1 VLDPTH
7 GADYTIWI
15 VAALLYVSDA
25 AKLLPPRQLLLVEAG
40 QGRFAA
46 AFSATPYTIAG
57 RVLSFAPL
65 LLPYRGVF
73 VTPWGSAWTD
83 AGRLKKALE
92 SLERLRSSL
101 RGARVL
107 GIVGFVLLF
116 AVGPAL
122 TLWLGTT
129 AAILYTAAALYPTVI
144 VAIAY
149 LWWRRRALRLTT
161 GRSVGLS
168 LEILVCPAF
177 LPNLVRKIT
186 ALESIQT
193 DGAQLLVAT
202 AAADVKTEFLSR
214 LESRTEELI
223 EETDP
228 EDPAQAD
235 LRAYLATVRG
245 AR

>member
-1 VLDPTH
+1 VLDPAL

-25 AKLLPPRQLLLVEAG
+25 AKLLPPRQFLLVEAG
-40 QGRFAA
+40 RGKFEA
-46 AFSATPYTIAG
+46 AFSATPYTLAG

-65 LLPYRGVF
+65 LQPHRGVF
-73 VTPWGSAWTD
+73 VAPWASSWTD
-83 AGRLKKALE
+83 AGRLTKALE
-92 SLERLRSSL
+92 ALERSRRSL

-107 GIVGFVLLF
+107 AVWAFGLLF
-116 AVGPAL
+116 AIGPAL
-122 TLWLGTT
+122 TLLLGTA
-129 AAILYTAAALYPTVI
+129 AAILVTAAALYPTVL

-149 LWWRRRALRLTT
+149 LWWRRRALRLTP

-177 LPNLVRKIT
+177 LPNLVRKVT
-186 ALESIQT
+186 VLESIKA
-193 DGAQLLVAT
+193 DGAQILVAT
-202 AAADVKTEFLSR
+202 ATTDVKAEFLSR

-223 EETDP
+223 EETGPD
-228 EDPAQAD
+228 DPAQAN
-235 LRAYLATVRG
+235 LRAYLATVRA

>member
-25 AKLLPPRQLLLVEAG
+25 AKLLSPRQLLLVEAG
-40 QGRFAA
+40 RGRFAA

-73 VTPWGSAWTD
+73 VAPWGSAWTD
-83 AGRLKKALE
+83 GARLKKVLE
-92 SLERLRSSL
+92 SVERLRGAL

-107 GIVGFVLLF
+107 GILGFGLLF
-116 AVGPAL
+116 AVGPVL

-129 AAILYTAAALYPTVI
+129 AAILYTAAGLYPTVI

-161 GRSVGLS
+161 GRTVGLS
-168 LEILVCPAF
+168 LELLVCPAF

-228 EDPAQAD
+228 DDPAQAD

-245 AR
+245 VR

>member
-1 VLDPTH
+1 MLDPTH

>member
-1 VLDPTH
+1 MLDPTH

-149 LWWRRRALRLTT
+149 LWWRRRALRLTA

>member
-1 VLDPTH
+1 LLDPTH

-40 QGRFAA
+40 RGRFAA
-46 AFSATPYTIAG
+46 AFSATPYTVAG

-73 VTPWGSAWTD
+73 VAPWGGAWTD
-83 AGRLKKALE
+83 GARLKKALE
-92 SLERLRSSL
+92 SIERLRGAL
-101 RGARVL
+101 GGARVL
-107 GIVGFVLLF
+107 GILGFALLF

-129 AAILYTAAALYPTVI
+129 AAIIYTAAALYPTVL

-149 LWWRRRALRLTT
+149 LWWRRRALRLST

-193 DGAQLLVAT
+193 DGGQLLVAT

>member
-1 VLDPTH
+1 MLDPTL
-7 GADYTIWI
+7 GADYTIWV

-25 AKLLPPRQLLLVEAG
+25 AKLLSSRQLLLIEAG
-40 QGRFAA
+40 RGRLAA

-65 LLPYRGVF
+65 LLPCRGVF
-73 VTPWGSAWTD
+73 VAPWGSAWTD
-83 AGRLKKALE
+83 GARLKKVLE
-92 SLERLRSSL
+92 SIEGLRNSL

-107 GIVGFVLLF
+107 GAWAFLLLF

-122 TLWLGTT
+122 TLSLGTA
-129 AAILYTAAALYPTVI
+129 AAILYTAAVLYPTVI
-144 VAIAY
+144 AAIAY

-161 GRSVGLS
+161 GRSLGLS

-186 ALESIQT
+186 ALESIQA
-193 DGAQLLVAT
+193 DGAQVLVAT

-223 EETDP
+223 EETGPD
-228 EDPAQAD
+228 DPAQAH
-235 LRAYLATVRG
+235 LRTYLATVRG

>member
-25 AKLLPPRQLLLVEAG
+25 AKLLSPRQLLLVEARRG
-40 QGRFAA
+40 KFAA
-46 AFSATPYTIAG
+46 AFSATPYTLAG

-65 LLPYRGVF
+65 LQPHRGVF
-73 VTPWGSAWTD
+73 VAPWGSVWTD
-83 AGRLKKALE
+83 GARLTKVLE
-92 SLERLRSSL
+92 SIERLRRSL

-107 GIVGFVLLF
+107 AIWAFLLLF

-122 TLWLGTT
+122 TLSLGTA
-129 AAILYTAAALYPTVI
+129 AAILVTAAALYPTVI

-149 LWWRRRALRLTT
+149 LCWRRRALRLTI

-186 ALESIQT
+186 TLESIQA
-193 DGAQLLVAT
+193 DGAQVLVAT

-223 EETDP
+223 EEIGPD
-228 EDPAQAD
+228 DPAQAD
-235 LRAYLATVRG
+235 LRAYLAAVRG

>member
-1 VLDPTH
+1 VLDATH
-7 GADYTIWI
+7 GADYTIWL

-25 AKLLPPRQLLLVEAG
+25 AKLLSPRQLLLIEAG
-40 QGRFAA
+40 RGRFAA

-65 LLPYRGVF
+65 LLPHRGVF
-73 VTPWGSAWTD
+73 VAPWASAWTD
-83 AGRLKKALE
+83 SGRLKKALE
-92 SLERLRSSL
+92 SLERLRSAL

-107 GIVGFVLLF
+107 GILGFGWLFVL
-116 AVGPAL
+116 GPVL

-129 AAILYTAAALYPTVI
+129 VAILYTAAALYPTVL
-144 VAIAY
+144 VAIGY
-149 LWWRRRALRLTT
+149 LWWRRRALRLST
-161 GRSVGLS
+161 GRTVALS

-186 ALESIQT
+186 TLESVQT
-193 DGAQLLVAT
+193 DGAQVLVAT
-202 AAADVKTEFLSR
+202 AATDVKTEFLSR

-228 EDPAQAD
+228 SDPAQAD
-235 LRAYLATVRG
+235 LRAYLSTVRG

>member
-149 LWWRRRALRLTT
+149 LWWRRRALRLTA

>member
-1 VLDPTH
+1 MFDSTH

-15 VAALLYVSDA
+15 VAGLLYLSDA
-25 AKLLPPRQLLLVEAG
+25 AKLLSPRQLLLVEAG
-40 QGRFAA
+40 PGRFAA

-65 LLPYRGVF
+65 LQPHRGVF
-73 VTPWGSAWTD
+73 VAPWGTAWTD
-83 AGRLKKALE
+83 GARLKKALE
-92 SLERLRSSL
+92 PIERLRGAL

-107 GIVGFVLLF
+107 GILGFVWLF

-122 TLWLGTT
+122 TWWLGTT
-129 AAILYTAAALYPTVI
+129 AAILYTAAALYPTVL

-161 GRSVGLS
+161 GRAVGLGV
-168 LEILVCPAF
+168 EILVCPAF

-186 ALESIQT
+186 ALESIHT

-202 AAADVKTEFLSR
+202 ADAEVKTEFLSR

-235 LRAYLATVRG
+235 LRAYLAKVRG

>member
-1 VLDPTH
+1 MLDPTH

-25 AKLLPPRQLLLVEAG
+25 AKLLSPRQLLLVEAG
-40 QGRFAA
+40 RGRLAA

-73 VTPWGSAWTD
+73 VAPWGSAWTD
-83 AGRLKKALE
+83 GARLKKVLE
-92 SLERLRSSL
+92 SLERLRGSL

-107 GIVGFVLLF
+107 GTLGFVLLF

-122 TLWLGTT
+122 TLALGTT
-129 AAILYTAAALYPTVI
+129 AAILYTAAVLYPTVL

-161 GRSVGLS
+161 GRSVGLG

-186 ALESIQT
+186 TLESIQT

-214 LESRTEELI
+214 LESRTEEAI

-228 EDPAQAD
+228 DDPAQAN
-235 LRAYLATVRG
+235 LRTYLATVRG

>member
-1 VLDPTH
+1 L
-7 GADYTIWI
+7 G
-15 VAALLYVSDA
+15 
-25 AKLLPPRQLLLVEAG
+25 
-40 QGRFAA
+40 
-46 AFSATPYTIAG
+46 
-57 RVLSFAPL
+57 
-65 LLPYRGVF
+65 
-73 VTPWGSAWTD
+73 
-83 AGRLKKALE
+83 
-92 SLERLRSSL
+92 
-101 RGARVL
+101 GARVL
-107 GIVGFVLLF
+107 GILGFALLF

-129 AAILYTAAALYPTVI
+129 AAIIYTAAALYPTVL

-149 LWWRRRALRLTT
+149 LWWRRRALRLST

-193 DGAQLLVAT
+193 DGGQLLVAT

-214 LESRTEELI
+214 LESRTQELI